1 MKSAF
6 LLTALAFATV
16 MGQSQDVKAG
26 FQVTLSNPQGDLA
39 DLVDDNLG
47 FGIGGHLFIDMKNG
61 HALVPRIDY
70 TAYRKT
76 LNDLSIGS
84 DSYYDYYATEVK
96 VSTLALGADYNY
108 FFSGRANRGLYLAA
122 GVAFV
127 HGKVTVDVDAYDNY
141 GYAGTGSD
149 SETKNALGYSFGG
162 GYRFNPNVGIEVK
175 YNQVS
180 FDTGVYGLNLDAPSL
195 NASFICRF

>member
-6 LLTALAFATV
+6 ILTALTFATI
-16 MGQSQDVKAG
+16 MGQAQDVKAG

-39 DLVDDNLG
+39 DLVDDNPG

-70 TAYRKT
+70 TSYSKS
-76 LNDLSIGS
+76 LNTYAGY
-84 DSYYDYYATEVK
+84 DSYYDYYATKVK
-96 VSTLALGADYNY
+96 VSTLSIGADYNY
-108 FFSGRANRGLYLAA
+108 FLSGRANRGLYLAA
-122 GVAFV
+122 GVAYV
-127 HGKVTVDVDAYDNY
+127 HGKVTVEADAYDSY
-141 GYAGTGSD
+141 GYAGSTSD

-162 GYRFNPNVGIEVK
+162 GYRFNPNMGIEVK

-180 FDTGVYGLNLDAPSL
+180 FDTGVYGYNFDAPSL